1 MKQNA
6 TIFVK
11 GMQSVDGERDTIEL
25 SSEGTVETTPT
36 GLRLCYN
43 ELDESGGITETVI
56 TLVGETVKIDR
67 FGTNEMSMIVQK
79 DKHRKCTYNTP
90 MGALLIGTYGT
101 LLLRGSHSLKL
112 KYDLDM
118 SAVLMSQNELE
129 IHYTLDSN
137 TEQ

>member
-11 GMQSVDGERDTIEL
+11 GVQSVDGERDTIEL

-36 GLRLCYN
+36 GLRLSYN
-43 ELDESGGITETVI
+43 ELDESGEMIETVV
-56 TLVGETVKIDR
+56 TVVGETVKIDR
-67 FGTNEMSMIVQK
+67 CGANEMSMIVQK
-79 DKHRKCTYNTP
+79 GKHRKCTYNTP

-101 LLLRGSHSLKL
+101 LFLQGSHSLKL

-118 SAVLMSQNELE
+118 SAVLMSRNELE
-129 IHYTLDSN
+129 IQYTLDGS